1 MNKRVPSMLAGIVVL
16 VGSAAL
22 FLREPLRAQTA
33 AATSAKTVGQA
44 FKNIQV
50 LKNIPADELG
60 VIRPEDTSCLT
71 TRLWDKYLPKW
82 RKPHPPF
89 ADLPTD
95 ILDAIEQMEKGSSTP
110 HQRKR
115 TANMTLTHSIS
126 SQHPGPRL
134 PRFRKS
140 LLG

>member
-1 MNKRVPSMLAGIVVL
+1 MRSPTITFAWFVRARGCWTKSKSMCDRRILCLGRPMNKRVPSMLAGIVVL

-60 VIRPEDTSCLT
+60 VIRPE
-71 TRLWDKYLPKW
+71 
-82 RKPHPPF
+82 
-89 ADLPTD
+89 
-95 ILDAIEQMEKGSSTP
+95 
-110 HQRKR
+110 
-115 TANMTLTHSIS
+115 
-126 SQHPGPRL
+126 
-134 PRFRKS
+134 
-140 LLG
+140 